1 MGQHASRPAV
11 QTAPQAEP
19 QRFLPPVA
27 ARATAGPQPQPS
39 SSAME
44 ERKPFRPAEAKEKG
58 SPSLEPTVVPPG
70 E

>member
-11 QTAPQAEP
+11 QTAPLVKP

-27 ARATAGPQPQPS
+27 AQAMAGPQQPS

-44 ERKPFRPAEAKEKG
+44 ERKPSRPAEAKEEGK
-58 SPSLEPTVVPPG
+58 PPQERTVVPPR